1 MARYLWTQKKE
12 DIGPSARFGHAMA
25 YNFVRSRTVLFG
37 GTLFAGDLGGDI
49 NDTWEW
55 NGEFWTQ
62 IADIGPANRR
72 DHALCFDSVRQTAL
86 LFGGLSEQGN
96 PLGDTWSWNGE
107 DWTQLDDSGPSARKG
122 HSMVFDFARGRAVL
136 FGGDSATGVVNDTWE
151 WDGQAWTQQEDTGP
165 SPRWHHALGFDL
177 VRNRVV
183 LFGGDI
189 GQLGSPYFG
198 DTWSWDGSTWTEIAI
213 FGATPCSS
221 AAMVAT
227 DVQIAMFGGI
237 GPRTRCL
244 VKPGSLMASTG
255 RIVRTSAPL
264 RVIPMPCRTT
274 LRVVPLSFS
283 VGASLRTLCWGTHG
297 STSKRIHLPLMAVAE
312 LK

>member
-1 MARYLWTQKKE
+1 MARYLWTQKE
-12 DIGPSARFGHAMA
+12 DIGPSARFGHAMT
-25 YNFVRSRTVLFG
+25 YDSVRSRTVLFG
-37 GTLFAGDLGGDI
+37 GTLFTGDQGGDI

-122 HSMVFDFARGRAVL
+122 YAMIFDFARGGAVL
-136 FGGDSATGVVNDTWE
+136 FGGVSAAGVVNDTWE
-151 WDGQAWTQQEDTGP
+151 WDGQAWTQQAETGP

-183 LFGGDI
+183 FGCEADMTFCTAHVRFDPKRTLLF
-189 GQLGSPYFG
+189 PK
-198 DTWSWDGSTWTEIAI
+198 
-213 FGATPCSS
+213 
-221 AAMVAT
+221 
-227 DVQIAMFGGI
+227 
-237 GPRTRCL
+237 RTRF
-244 VKPGSLMASTG
+244 SNG
-255 RIVRTSAPL
+255 R
-264 RVIPMPCRTT
+264 
-274 LRVVPLSFS
+274 
-283 VGASLRTLCWGTHG
+283 
-297 STSKRIHLPLMAVAE
+297 
-312 LK
+312 